1 MKTANKYNVKEIM
14 VTAHNLRRAENLSMG
29 DALKA
34 AWSVAK
40 IKIGVSPLDATAQE
54 LFLVRAQKAELEAR
68 EKVLEMKLKEQCKAS
83 PDGKISGYGWTASLT
98 TYTRNQLDTKTFK
111 ADHADLY
118 AEYSRPQTV
127 TRFNFGSVAV

>member
-34 AWSVAK
+34 AWSVAR
-40 IKIGVSPLDATAQE
+40 IKIGASPLDETAQE

-68 EKVLEMKLKEQCKAS
+68 EKALEMKLREQCAKSA
-83 PDGKISGYGWTASLT
+83 DGKISGYGWTASLT
-98 TYTRNQLDTKTFK
+98 VYERATLDTKKFK
-111 ADHADLY
+111 AEHADMY
-118 AEYSRPQTV
+118 AEYSRKQSV